1 MRSIVILALGALA
14 LTSCGKKQDADQA
27 SAAAQNLAV
36 DSIGG
41 NDVTAIDA
49 ATASDANMAEDV
61 ELTVNELD
69 DLNSTELDEGKG
81 QDKKTAEKKAA
92 DSLPAAAEEATG
104 NNAD

>member
-61 ELTVNELD
+61 ELTVNELS
-69 DLNSTELDEGKG
+69 DLNATEESDGEER
-81 QDKKTAEKKAA
+81 DSEAVAEN
-92 DSLPAAAEEATG
+92 SSE
-104 NNAD
+104 

>member
-69 DLNSTELDEGKG
+69 DLNSTEES
-81 QDKKTAEKKAA
+81 
-92 DSLPAAAEEATG
+92 DSEVSVNNAAE
-104 NNAD
+104 

>member
-36 DSIGG
+36 DRIGG

-61 ELTVNELD
+61 ELTVNELS
-69 DLNSTELDEGKG
+69 DLNATEESDGEER
-81 QDKKTAEKKAA
+81 DSEAVAEN
-92 DSLPAAAEEATG
+92 SSE
-104 NNAD
+104 